1 MFNSLKYF
9 SEELETLR
17 DDLEMV
23 RRWPEFDYSDKMV
36 KAQMINEVQ
45 HSIDRVEQIREED
58 FLTFI
63 VYD

>member
-9 SEELETLR
+9 SNELETLR
-17 DDLEMV
+17 NDLEMIC
-23 RRWPEFDYSDKMV
+23 RWPEFDCSDKTV

>member
-9 SEELETLR
+9 SNELETLR
-17 DDLEMV
+17 NDLEMIC
-23 RRWPEFDYSDKMV
+23 RWPEFDYSDKIV
-36 KAQMINEVQ
+36 KAQMTNEVQ